1 LSLLADMLVDNV
13 VLGSLVV
20 DTVSDGHKS
29 F

>member
-1 LSLLADMLVDNV
+1 LSLWADMLVDNV